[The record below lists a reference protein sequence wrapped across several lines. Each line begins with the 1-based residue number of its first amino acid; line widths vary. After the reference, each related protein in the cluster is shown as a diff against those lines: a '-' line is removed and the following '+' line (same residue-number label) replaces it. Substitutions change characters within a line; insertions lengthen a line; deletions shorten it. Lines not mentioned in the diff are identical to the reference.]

1 MKKTT
6 TERKTPALRKL
17 QRRDIYPDMNDLG
30 KADNLLRQMRYGL
43 GFDPLAELVG
53 LYRDLDTSTAER
65 IRIASELLS
74 YTHPKMKAIQANPDQ
89 GEVITINVSYPDEQG
104 ATELASGMDLQA
116 LPESTVLPTDE
127 ILNIVVPEE

>member
-6 TERKTPALRKL
+6 TERKQPVLRKL
-17 QRRDIYPDMNDLG
+17 QRRDMYPDMNDLG

-53 LYRDLDTSTAER
+53 LYRDLETTTAER

-74 YTHPKMKAIQANPDQ
+74 YTHPKMKAVQANPDQ
-89 GEVITINVSYPDEQG
+89 SEVININVSYPDEKS
-104 ATELASGMDLQA
+104 ASELAVGMDLLA
-116 LPESTVLPTDE
+116 LPESEVLTIMGPDDE
-127 ILNIVVPEE
+127 D

>member
-6 TERKTPALRKL
+6 TERKQPVLRKL
-17 QRRDIYPDMNDLG
+17 QRRDMYPDMNDLG

-53 LYRDLDTSTAER
+53 LYRDLETTTAER

-74 YTHPKMKAIQANPDQ
+74 YTHPKMKAVQADPDQ
-89 GEVITINVSYPDEQG
+89 GEVININVSYPDEKS
-104 ATELASGMDLQA
+104 ASELAVGMDLLA
-116 LPESTVLPTDE
+116 IPESEVLTIMGPDDE
-127 ILNIVVPEE
+127 D